1 MNFFFF
7 SLLYSFLVCLFSS
20 ACCPLISWLHSLVV
34 RPATCNGAIAGHKN
48 NKINKIG
55 ASANC
60 RLSHN
65 PLSPGPSTFPARS
78 LSLFSTLFSAVP
90 PCCYLVYVTCRMTL
104 SHVLLETTET
114 RDVDNIVINFAACLQ
129 LWISILSFHKL
140 KKKPLNTFIYL
151 YWHSIF
157 YKYFFLKFLNF
168 LLRAKFNYIA
178 YATSFSVRV
187 F

>member
-55 ASANC
+55 ASAYC

-65 PLSPGPSTFPARS
+65 PLSPGPS
-78 LSLFSTLFSAVP
+78 LSSTLFSAVP
-90 PCCYLVYVTCRMTL
+90 PCCCLVYVTCRMTL

-114 RDVDNIVINFAACLQ
+114 RDVDNIIINFKACLQ
-129 LWISILSFHKL
+129 FSFHKL
-140 KKKPLNTFIYL
+140 KNKPVYSFIYL
-151 YWHSIF
+151 Y
-157 YKYFFLKFLNF
+157 FLKVFL
-168 LLRAKFNYIA
+168 
-178 YATSFSVRV
+178 S
-187 F
+187 